1 MARKRSAQDVLK
13 SYRYLRIGIIGAV
26 VLLGVSIEIEHLK
39 THCWQSSISSYYY
52 TPVRAVFVGAL
63 FAVGL
68 SLIVYT
74 GRTAWEDLCL
84 NFAGMFAPVVAVAP
98 TLDFGKCW
106 SAAPNPLPIVNGKV
120 SDWVVENIHNNITS
134 LLIIGGLGLLVATA
148 IAIGTAR
155 SPWGPF
161 KLGVGTWLP
170 LLVTAAALLIGW
182 WASRHWG
189 SFNTRAHG
197 YAALAFF
204 VFLGGAILA
213 TSVEQW
219 HAHKVW
225 SRFYLSVAVSMAL
238 GGVLAVTGVFGLF
251 GLEVYEIISFL
262 AYWLAQ
268 TVQNWTEEVA
278 LEISLDPNSGP
289 GGTTVRVAGSGFH
302 AEEDVRVRY
311 VHSVR
316 GVEDLVVATADPQ
329 GDVAADATIPPKAAT
344 GRHKVKASGV
354 TSHLETKTL
363 FEVVDRKRS

>member
-1 MARKRSAQDVLK
+1 MARQRSAEDVLK

-26 VLLGVSIEIEHLK
+26 VLLAVSILVEHLK

-52 TPVRAVFVGAL
+52 TPVRAIFVGTL
-63 FAVGL
+63 IAVGL

-98 TLDFGKCW
+98 TMKFGECS
-106 SAAPNPLPIVNGKV
+106 SAPPNPLPIVDGKV
-120 SDWVVENIHNNITS
+120 SDWVVQNIHNNITA

-148 IAIGTAR
+148 IVIGTTR

-170 LLVTAAALLIGW
+170 LLVTAAVLLLGW

-189 SFNTRAHG
+189 SFNTKAHSS
-197 YAALAFF
+197 AALAFF

-213 TSVEQW
+213 TSFEQW
-219 HAHKVW
+219 HAHKRW
-225 SRFYLSVAVSMAL
+225 SRFYLGVAVFMAL

-251 GLEVYEIISFL
+251 GLEVWEIVFFV
-262 AYWLAQ
+262 AYWIAQ

-278 LEISLDPNSGP
+278 LAIFLDPRSGP
-289 GGTTVRVAGSGFH
+289 GGATVSVTGSGFH
-302 AEEDVRVRY
+302 AQEVVRVRFLRP
-311 VHSVR
+311 VR
-316 GVEDLVVATADPQ
+316 GFEDLVLATADHQ
-329 GDVAADATIPPKAAT
+329 GDVEADATIPPKAAT
-344 GRHKVKASGV
+344 GRHKVKASGM
-354 TSHLETKTL
+354 TSRLEAKTL
-363 FEVVDRKRS
+363 FEVVDALH